1 MLYRI
6 KAMLDVFIGRFS
18 KKEYEV
24 VLASYCTSSWQEL
37 IKEDVSPLYD
47 RSTLPLVVAKV
58 IHGWLRPIWTAINAI
73 SSRCPF
79 HGFLIL
85 LLRLAEYF

>member
-58 IHGWLRPIWTAINAI
+58 IHGWLRPIWTAINTN
-73 SSRCPF
+73 SSRCPL
-79 HGFLIL
+79 HGFLNL
-85 LLRLAEYF
+85 